1 MSLAGAALLCAVA
14 AACGESGSPVGA
26 AAEGKS
32 GGGTLRVMMFPA
44 QAYRLPVLVARDR
57 GLFDKR
63 GIKLEIVK
71 QPTNL
76 QGMQGLQATKSDI
89 GQVSVATLGQGYQA
103 GMRGAY
109 FCGGLD
115 VIQTT
120 LMAPKG
126 SKLPA
131 TQDGA
136 TWQQVLKALK
146 GKKIGI
152 QTPVGSGTQLLFAA
166 ALKEVGVTDVTYVN
180 VGTDPSAVVAA
191 LGNKNVD
198 VAQISPTGTQF
209 MQDKGVGKPLVY
221 LPDGPRAYKDLYGS
235 GWVAPETFLKRRPQ
249 AAKAFCEVMRE
260 ALTYI
265 KDPANS
271 AKSAAILAKDTGI
284 SDKVAKLVVDQT
296 FDDHSADLDKQR
308 LSRTFERYV
317 QLGILK
323 SSPKPTY
330 DALVDAQ

>member
-1 MSLAGAALLCAVA
+1 LCAVA
-14 AACGESGSPVGA
+14 AGCGESGSPVGA

-103 GMRGAY
+103 GTRGAY

-166 ALKEVGVTDVTYVN
+166 ALKEAGVTDVTYVN

-191 LGNKNVD
+191 LGNKSVD

-209 MQDKGVGKPLVY
+209 MQDKGIGKPLVY

-235 GWVAPETFLKRRPQ
+235 GWVAPEAFLKRRPQ
-249 AAKAFCEVMRE
+249 AAKAFCDVMRE

-271 AKSAAILAKDTGI
+271 AKSAVILAKDTGI

-330 DALVDAQ
+330 GTLVDAQ